1 MFLLSF
7 VVEKSFIVNII
18 EKSEFWLNLAVNVC
32 FTALFI
38 VSFFSKNLKHAGKKI
53 FFCVAVLSFV
63 PLTYKLLFLK
73 AMTVT
78 DAKILFFKS
87 VVFFLEY
94 CLLSVHSEY
103 PCSENCTHE
112 NDERSTSSAPVY
124 VQSTPVQVPHTPM
137 YAQPAHST
145 MQTILP
151 PVPQS
156 ANYTTYAS
164 YCPSSNVIPY
174 SSVAVPP
181 APDPASS
188 AATRKNVRIANVS
201 EIPLRKTEVIKMG
214 RLNKL
219 NGEYLKQ
226 CLFSLEDKKLSEK
239 DLVDFYSLKN
249 DFLFTDGLLA
259 SGNRKEISDKCNRL
273 IGLMSSYG
281 V

>member
-78 DAKILFFKS
+78 DAKVLFFKS
-87 VVFFLEY
+87 VVFFFEY
-94 CLLSVHSEY
+94 CLLSVHGEY
-103 PCSENCTHE
+103 PCSENCAPKNNE
-112 NDERSTSSAPVY
+112 SSTF
-124 VQSTPVQVPHTPM
+124 STPVQVPHTPM
-137 YAQPAHST
+137 YAQPTHST
-145 MQTILP
+145 MQTTLP
-151 PVPQS
+151 PAPQS
-156 ANYTTYAS
+156 ANYTPYAP
-164 YCPSSNVIPY
+164 YCPSSNLIPF
-174 SSVAVPP
+174 SPLAVPP
-181 APDPASS
+181 APDPARS
-188 AATRKNVRIANVS
+188 ATSRKNVRIANVS